1 MGPLLKATA
10 AMTAPPVN
18 IPAVKMNS
26 VFISTNSFLP
36 HGFRENS
43 KINAIFARSNTGRM
57 TQNAKQYLLA
67 AAVVLIA
74 INLRAPITSV
84 GPVLPEIS
92 LALDLSRSEEHTSE
106 LQSLMRLS
114 YAVFCL
120 KKKQPRQVN

>member
-1 MGPLLKATA
+1 MGPLLNATA

-74 INLRAPITSV
+74 INLSAPITSV
-84 GPVLPEIS
+84 AHVLPEITLS
-92 LALDLSRSEEHTSE
+92 LDLLTVQPGLLTTIPVLAFGLFPRVVSW
-106 LQSLMRLS
+106 LLRL
-114 YAVFCL
+114 
-120 KKKQPRQVN
+120 